1 MIKENKEFI
10 LGVVAYGNKP
20 DASNSIMLAIVNEYA
35 ELTGETIDLS
45 KCLTCGE
52 NSVFDKV
59 YKYAVDNELY
69 TFPQYQSRKV
79 KRIKSNFP

>member
-20 DASNSIMLAIVNEYA
+20 DASNSTMLAIVDEYA
-35 ELTGETIDLS
+35 ELTGETIDLT

-52 NSVFDKV
+52 NSIFDKI
-59 YKYAVDNELY
+59 YQYAVDNELWE
-69 TFPQYQSRKV
+69 V
-79 KRIKSNFP
+79 KPKKSK

>member
-35 ELTGETIDLS
+35 ELTGETIDLAT
-45 KCLTCGE
+45 CLTCGE
-52 NSVFDKV
+52 NSVFDKI
-59 YKYAVDNELY
+59 YKYAVDNELWE
-69 TFPQYQSRKV
+69 V
-79 KRIKSNFP
+79 KEKPTKKTK

>member
-20 DASNSIMLAIVNEYA
+20 DASNSIMLGIVNEYA
-35 ELTGETIDLS
+35 ELTGETIDLT

-52 NSVFDKV
+52 NSIFDKI
-59 YKYAVDNELY
+59 YKYAVDNEMWE
-69 TFPQYQSRKV
+69 V
-79 KRIKSNFP
+79 KAKKSK